1 MGVTAR
7 PGDNLHNK
15 MVKIMYSS
23 VGVTRVQQ
31 GLVSSNPNVMGN
43 YLHNKMV
50 KISHS
55 SVGVT
60 RVQQGLVSKG
70 NYLHNKKVKINHSSM
85 GVTRVLQ
92 GLQNKVSM
100 ANIVSWAGG
109 RSQEASS
116 RCSAGRIVSSFLELG
131 VDGLPGQQQLTFS
144 SSKASKQTLEVY
156 TAVYCS
162 IANP

>member
-1 MGVTAR
+1 MA
-7 PGDNLHNK
+7 PGSVAFFLVRVGG
-15 MVKIMYSS
+15 VKIMYSS

-60 RVQQGLVSKG
+60 RVQQGLQS
-70 NYLHNKKVKINHSSM
+70 
-85 GVTRVLQ
+85 
-92 GLQNKVSM
+92 KVSV
-100 ANIVSWAGG
+100 AIIVNWAGV

-116 RCSAGRIVSSFLELG
+116 RDSAGRTVSSSVEVG